1 MRNGHRASGLRRTRV
16 KLTIKIP
23 PRTKKNSQRIVM
35 IKGRP
40 VPLPSKEYVAY
51 EKACAPF
58 IPRLKVPIS
67 EPVEVKMVYYMPT
80 RRRVDMVNL
89 QEATLDIL
97 VKYGVLADD
106 NRNIVYSQDG
116 SRVFYSKENP
126 RTEITIEP
134 ITEDIE
140 RWKE

>member
-1 MRNGHRASGLRRTRV
+1 
-16 KLTIKIP
+16 
-23 PRTKKNSQRIVM
+23 M

-40 VPLPSKEYVAY
+40 VPLPSKEYKDY

>member
-1 MRNGHRASGLRRTRV
+1 M
-16 KLTIKIP
+16 KITIPIP

-40 VPLPSKEYVAY
+40 VPLPSKEYKDY

>member
-1 MRNGHRASGLRRTRV
+1 
-16 KLTIKIP
+16 
-23 PRTKKNSQRIVM
+23 M

-40 VPLPSKEYVAY
+40 VPLPSKEYAAY

-58 IPRLKVPIS
+58 IPRLKAPIS
-67 EPVEVKMVYYMPT
+67 EPVNVKCLYYMPT
-80 RRRVDMVNL
+80 RRRVDITNL
-89 QEATLDIL
+89 LEASADLL
-97 VKYGVLADD
+97 VAYGVLADD
-106 NRNIVYSQDG
+106 NRNVMYAVDG

>member
-1 MRNGHRASGLRRTRV
+1 M
-16 KLTIKIP
+16 TIPIP

-58 IPRLKVPIS
+58 IPRLKAPIS
-67 EPVEVKMVYYMPT
+67 EPVNVKCLYYMPT
-80 RRRVDMVNL
+80 RRRVDITNL
-89 QEATLDIL
+89 LEASADLL
-97 VKYGVLADD
+97 VAYGVLADD
-106 NRNIVYSQDG
+106 NRNVMYAVDG

>member
-1 MRNGHRASGLRRTRV
+1 M
-16 KLTIKIP
+16 KITIPIP

-40 VPLPSKEYVAY
+40 VPLPSKEYKEY

-67 EPVEVKMVYYMPT
+67 EPVNVKCLYYMPT
-80 RRRVDMVNL
+80 RRRVDITNL
-89 QEATLDIL
+89 LEASADLL
-97 VKYGVLADD
+97 VAHGVLADD
-106 NRNIVYSQDG
+106 NRNVMYAVDG
-116 SRVFYSKENP
+116 SRVFYDKEHP
-126 RTEITIEP
+126 RCEIEIEP
-134 ITEDIE
+134 MNEVE

>member
-1 MRNGHRASGLRRTRV
+1 MKIV
-16 KLTIKIP
+16 IPIP

-40 VPLPSKEYVAY
+40 VPLPSKEYKDY

-67 EPVEVKMVYYMPT
+67 EPVNVKCLYFMPT
-80 RRRVDMVNL
+80 RRRVDLTNL
-89 QEATLDIL
+89 LEATADLL
-97 VKYGVLADD
+97 VTYGVLADD
-106 NRNIVYSQDG
+106 NRNVMYAVDG
-116 SRVFYSKENP
+116 SRVFYDKQRP
-126 RTEITIEP
+126 RCEIEIEP
-134 ITEDIE
+134 ITEEIE